1 MTADPGGS
9 RLVRVRPRVRPR
21 LPADLDGCV
30 AVLALVHT
38 HSGYPVDLPERPA
51 TWLTPATLLA
61 AWVAELDGRIVGH
74 VGLCGAGKQDVAASL
89 WDGREAP
96 AVISR
101 LYVSPEV
108 RGHGVGAALLARA
121 VGSARGRELH
131 PVLDVVAAD
140 PAVSFY
146 ERLGWRLLGTAD
158 QRWGPTRTVSVRC
171 YAAPDTAARATE

>member
-1 MTADPGGS
+1 MTTEPAGS
-9 RLVRVRPRVRPR
+9 PHLRIRPRVRPR

-30 AVLALVHT
+30 AVLTLVHT

-51 TWLTPATLLA
+51 AWLTPAALLA
-61 AWVAELDGRIVGH
+61 AWVAERDGRILGH
-74 VGLCGAGKQDVAASL
+74 VGLCGAGEADLSASL
-89 WDGREAP
+89 WDGRAAP

-101 LYVSPEV
+101 LYVSPEA

-121 VGSARGRELH
+121 VGAARARDLH
-131 PVLDVVAAD
+131 PVLDVVAGD

-158 QRWGPTRTVSVRC
+158 QQWGPTRTVSVHG
-171 YAAPDTAARATE
+171 YAAPGTTARAAD

>member
-1 MTADPGGS
+1 MTTEPAGALP
-9 RLVRVRPRVRPR
+9 VRVRPRVRPR

-38 HSGYPVDLPERPA
+38 HSGYPVDLPDRPA
-51 TWLTPATLLA
+51 AWLTPDALLA

-74 VGLCGAGKQDVAASL
+74 VGLCGAGKEDTAASL
-89 WDGREAP
+89 WDGRAAP

-101 LYVSPEV
+101 LYVSPEA

-121 VGSARGRELH
+121 AGAARARDLH

-171 YAAPDTAARATE
+171 YAAPDSAARATK